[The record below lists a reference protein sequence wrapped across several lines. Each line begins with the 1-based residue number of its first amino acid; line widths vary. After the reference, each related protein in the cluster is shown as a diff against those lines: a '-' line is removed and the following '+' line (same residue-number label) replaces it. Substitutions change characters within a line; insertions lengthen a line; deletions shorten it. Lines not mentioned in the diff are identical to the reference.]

1 MAINDSFNLNNALTS
16 QSYAYKCWYNYNY
29 CGNTMGIDSKSMS
42 EINQNWSGELANW
55 RATASNDENA
65 YEIEDDDYS
74 SAKNR
79 GKEIGKDKTGYD
91 GGKGG
96 MIARDTIELGGAVA
110 GAAMTTAPVVAK
122 TVGNIVSK
130 TVKKIGAK
138 IASKEAAKEA
148 SKEVAKEAGKEA
160 SKEVAKEGTK
170 EAAKEAGKEASK
182 KGAEEAS
189 KQGTKKAGASAW
201 ITAGIAIATTAA
213 YFIKKPNKE
222 QKEACDELQN
232 TMTDAQTSL
241 ADAQGDMETYA
252 AEVEEKSN
260 EAEEYNNERNDEIEK
275 QKTEFDMYRRSYD
288 ALMEK
293 VNNGETL
300 TDSEK
305 ELLKQ
310 LVPVMQELGETMND
324 GIDETTEAV
333 GDIYDEMGTY
343 QEGYDGAAETMGE
356 VEGLTDFAESFD
368 KATQTSCYV
377 QAAAQGLNGANG
389 LTAGGKLC
397 ATAGFNIGQWIM
409 GGAAIAAG
417 TTSLSVGMRQQM
429 EWAGKVG
436 TEIAMRE
443 ATQDFNASTSEIYD
457 ERIADYEGYL
467 GAVDDL
473 ELEVPDDMEVPDEPP
488 TIPTGDEEG
497 STTSGGF
504 GVPTTNNGTTGTNS
518 TTNDPNKKDK
528 DPKDK
533 GVA

>member
-96 MIARDTIELGGAVA
+96 MIANTTVDAALGA
-110 GAAMTTAPVVAK
+110 GTAAMSFGAGKLVEKGVAK
-122 TVGNIVSK
+122 IGTNMMNKAAANIASNTSLNSAGKIVSSSSSK
-130 TVKKIGAK
+130 LGETGAKLSDAAANGVGSKGAK
-138 IASKEAAKEA
+138 ISDIATVVMAAATAAKY
-148 SKEVAKEAGKEA
+148 
-160 SKEVAKEGTK
+160 
-170 EAAKEAGKEASK
+170 
-182 KGAEEAS
+182 
-189 KQGTKKAGASAW
+189 W
-201 ITAGIAIATTAA
+201 IQ
-213 YFIKKPNKE
+213 KPNKE

-324 GIDETTEAV
+324 GIDETTETVA
-333 GDIYDEMGTY
+333 DIYDEMGTY

-377 QAAAQGLNGANG
+377 QTAAQTLNATGAGLAAARL
-389 LTAGGKLC
+389 AGKAFVGW
-397 ATAGFNIGQWIM
+397 AFAAVGIAAAASS
-409 GGAAIAAG
+409 GAAA
-417 TTSLSVGMRQQM
+417 LQQK
-429 EWAGKVG
+429 EWAGNVG
-436 TEIAMRE
+436 TEIGKRE

-467 GAVDDL
+467 GVVDDL

-488 TIPTGDEEG
+488 TIPTGNEEG

-504 GVPTTNNGTTGTNS
+504 GVTTTNNGTTGTNS